1 MAHHDG
7 WTGPLLAAPGSYPP
21 SLARSWEADACD
33 LDCAQDPNSCIND
46 KLYMRMADL
55 MVSEGYKGAAPLP
68 PPLAA
73 MAALS
78 LPASLL
84 VARPQTWAT
93 STST

>member
-7 WTGPLLAAPGSYPP
+7 WTGPLLAGSYPP

-55 MVSEGYKGAAPLP
+55 MVSEGYKGAALLPPGPLP
-68 PPLAA
+68 IP
-73 MAALS
+73 S
-78 LPASLL
+78 LTAGC
-84 VARPQTWAT
+84 PQTRAT